1 MYTLKEKF
9 YFNTHKV
16 LLGYKD
22 LEFIPL
28 QIVYKEFPCRGSR
41 VPNYVYEPLFSRLV
55 ISESYL
61 VDLELNGDLTGLV
74 LKLINGITNKETILQ
89 EIKFL
94 GKTMVRGKINDIKY
108 FAFDIDSI
116 LQKKPNFRIVTPKE
130 YYKALRRDPE

>member
-1 MYTLKEKF
+1 MYTPKDKF
-9 YFNTHKV
+9 YLDTHKV

-55 ISESYL
+55 ISDTYL
-61 VDLELNGDLTGLV
+61 IGLELNGNLTGLTI
-74 LKLINGITNKETILQ
+74 KLINGITNRETILQ

-94 GKTMVRGKINDIKY
+94 GKTIVRGKVNDIKY

-116 LQKKPNFRIVTPKE
+116 LQKKLNFRIVTPKE

>member
-9 YFNTHKV
+9 YLDTHKV

-28 QIVYKEFPCRGSR
+28 QIVYKEFPYRGSR
-41 VPNYVYEPLFSRLV
+41 IPNYVYEPLFTRLV
-55 ISESYL
+55 ISNTYL
-61 VDLELNGDLTGLV
+61 IGLELNGNLTGLV
-74 LKLINGITNKETILQ
+74 VKLINGVTNKETILH

-94 GKTMVRGKINDIKY
+94 GKTMVRGRINDIKY
-108 FAFDIDSI
+108 FAFDTDAI
-116 LQKKPNFRIVTPKE
+116 LQKKADFRIVTPKE

>member
-9 YFNTHKV
+9 YLDTHKV

-28 QIVYKEFPCRGSR
+28 QIVYKEFPYRGSR
-41 VPNYVYEPLFSRLV
+41 IPNYVYEPLFTRLV
-55 ISESYL
+55 ISNTYL
-61 VDLELNGDLTGLV
+61 IGLELDGNLTGLV
-74 LKLINGITNKETILQ
+74 VKLINGITNKETILK

-94 GKTMVRGKINDIKY
+94 GKTMVRGRINDIKY
-108 FAFDIDSI
+108 FAFDTDAI
-116 LQKKPNFRIVTPKE
+116 LQKKADFRIVTPKE